1 MKEHKVM
8 IWLLKK
14 VRHRLPILAGMIIF
28 NAGSALLG
36 VLFALGTRG
45 VIDSAVSGVGRD
57 FLTACIVQL
66 AIISGMLLCMT
77 MGRYLR
83 DRLVAQLDRDWK
95 RGLMHDLLN
104 GEYAQVSKFHS
115 GELVNRLNN
124 DVRVLNDGLVSAVP
138 ELVAMVVRLVT
149 AVTVLAAVQPLFTL
163 VLALLGIL
171 VILGTSVARRRLKNI
186 NKQVS
191 QTEGRVLSFLQ
202 ESLERLLVI
211 QAMDLSQEVERRA
224 DGLLTQRYSM
234 QRKRRK
240 IALLANSGVSVMFY
254 LAGFLALVWCAYNLL
269 HGRMTFGTLTAVT
282 QLVSQLQTPFVHLSG
297 FIPQYAAMLAAA
309 ERLMELEEIE
319 IYPRTQETDWQER
332 YARMQ
337 TIGAQDLCFGYDA
350 EEVLR
355 NVSFALPKGAFAA
368 ITGASGIGK
377 STLLK
382 LLLGVF
388 RPNSGS
394 LYIQC
399 GAERTQLSRNTR
411 GLFAYVPQGNF
422 LFSGTLRDNILISD
436 PQAGEEEI
444 QQAVR
449 ISAMDQ
455 FLPQLPEGLD
465 TVIGENGLGLSE
477 GQVQRLAIAR
487 AVLSGAPILLLDEAT
502 SALDAQ
508 TERLVLERIAQLPGR
523 TCIAVTHRPAAL
535 ELADWKL
542 EVADK
547 TITAHPLEKQ
557 M

>member
-1 MKEHKVM
+1 MKEHKVV
-8 IWLLKK
+8 IWLVKK
-14 VRHRLPILAGMIIF
+14 VRHRLPVLAGMIAF
-28 NAGSALLG
+28 NAASALLG

-57 FLTACIVQL
+57 FMTACAVQL
-66 AIISGMLLCMT
+66 AIIGGMLLCIT
-77 MGRYLR
+77 TSRYLR
-83 DRLVAQLDRDWK
+83 DRLTAQLDRDWK
-95 RGLMHDLLN
+95 RGLMHELLN
-104 GEYAQVSKFHS
+104 GEYAQVSRFHS

-124 DVRVLNDGLVSAVP
+124 DVRVLDDGLVSAVP

-149 AVTVLAAVQPLFTL
+149 AVVVLAAVQPLFTL
-163 VLALLGIL
+163 VLALMGIL
-171 VILGTSVARRRLKNI
+171 VILGTSFARRWLKNI

-202 ESLERLLVI
+202 ESLERLLVV

-224 DGLLTQRYSM
+224 DGLLTQRYNM
-234 QRKRRK
+234 QRKRRR
-240 IALLANSGVSVMFY
+240 ISLLSNSCVSVMFY
-254 LAGFLALVWCAYNLL
+254 LAGFVALVWCAYNLL

-282 QLVSQLQTPFVHLSG
+282 QLVSQLQTPFIHLSG
-297 FIPQYAAMLAAA
+297 FIPQYAAMMAAA

-319 IYPRTQETDWQER
+319 IYPPAEEVDWQAR
-332 YARMQ
+332 YGQMEV
-337 TIGAQDLCFGYDA
+337 IGAEGLCFGYDQ
-350 EEVLR
+350 EEVLH

-388 RPNSGS
+388 RPDRGA

-399 GAERTQLSRNTR
+399 GGERTQLSRNTR

-422 LFSGTLRDNILISD
+422 LFSGSLRDNILISN
-436 PQAGEEEI
+436 PQAGDEEI
-444 QQAVR
+444 QQAMR

-455 FLPQLPEGLD
+455 FLPQLPDGLD
-465 TVIGENGLGLSE
+465 TVIGENGQGLSE

-487 AVLSGAPILLLDEAT
+487 AVLSGAPVLLLDEAT
-502 SALDAQ
+502 SALDSE
-508 TERLVLERIAQLPGR
+508 TERMVLERIAQLPGR

-542 EVADK
+542 EVADR
-547 TITAHPLEKQ
+547 TITAHPMEK
-557 M
+557 

>member
-1 MKEHKVM
+1 MKEHRA
-8 IWLLKK
+8 IFWLLKK
-14 VRHRLPILAGMIIF
+14 VRHRFPMLIGMIAA

-45 VIDSAVSGVGRD
+45 VIDTAVSGVGRD
-57 FLTACIVQL
+57 FLTACAVQL

-95 RGLMHDLLN
+95 RSLMHDLLN

-149 AVTVLAAVQPLFTL
+149 AVAVLVAVQPLFTL
-163 VLALLGIL
+163 VLALLGVL
-171 VILGTSVARRRLKNI
+171 VILGTSFARRWLKNI

-211 QAMDLSQEVERRA
+211 QAMDLSQEVERRG
-224 DGLLTQRYSM
+224 DGLLTQRYNM

-254 LAGFLALVWCAYNLL
+254 LAGFVALVWCAYNLL

-282 QLVSQLQTPFVHLSG
+282 QLVSQLQTPFIHLSG

-309 ERLMELEEIE
+309 ERLMELEEID
-319 IYPRTQETDWQER
+319 IYPQTQEVDWQER

-337 TIGAQDLCFGYDA
+337 TIGAQDLCFGYDG
-350 EEVLR
+350 EEVLH
-355 NVSFALPKGAFAA
+355 NVSFSLPRGAFAA

-399 GAERTQLSRNTR
+399 DGERTQLSRNTR

-422 LFSGTLRDNILISD
+422 LFSGTLRENILISN
-436 PQAGEEEI
+436 PGAGDEEI
-444 QQAVR
+444 QQAIR

-455 FLPQLPEGLD
+455 FLPQLPDGLD

-535 ELADWKL
+535 ELADWRL

-547 TITAHPLEKQ
+547 TIAAHPLERQ